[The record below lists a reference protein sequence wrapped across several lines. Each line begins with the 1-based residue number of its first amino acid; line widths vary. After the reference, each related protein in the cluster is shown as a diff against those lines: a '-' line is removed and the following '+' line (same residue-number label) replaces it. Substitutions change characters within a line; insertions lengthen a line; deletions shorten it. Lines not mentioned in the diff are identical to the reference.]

1 MERNTKKHLS
11 TGLGL
16 LLAFALWTVLI
27 LFVDVQKAGP
37 SETEVG
43 FATFNIWFHRLTG
56 EHMTLYTITDWLG
69 LVPIAVCLGFGALG
83 LVQLFRRKGLQNV
96 DPDILLL
103 GGYYVLVI
111 LGYLFFEAVPINY
124 RPVLIEGRLEA
135 SYPSST
141 TLLVLSVMPTL
152 KLQIDRRCDRAGV
165 KTVTGVFAAL
175 FSAFMVIGR
184 LFSGV
189 HWVTDIVGAVFLGL
203 GLFFIYR
210 YGVELSDRRRENDHG
225 IQ

>member
-1 MERNTKKHLS
+1 MKRNTKKHIW

-27 LFVDVQKAGP
+27 LLIDVQKAGLN
-37 SETEVG
+37 ETEVG
-43 FATFNIWFHRLTG
+43 FAALNLWFHSLTG
-56 EHMTLYTITDWLG
+56 VHMNLYTITDWLG

-83 LVQLFRRKGLQNV
+83 LTQLLRRRSLRHV

-103 GGYYVLVI
+103 GIYYILVI

-124 RPVLIEGRLEA
+124 RPILIEGRLEA

-152 KLQIDRRCDRAGV
+152 KLQVDRRSKSAVIKGV
-165 KTVTGVFAAL
+165 VRVFVEF
-175 FSAFMVIGR
+175 FSAFMVMGR
-184 LFSGV
+184 LISGV
-189 HWVTDIVGAVFLGL
+189 HWITDIVGAVFLGL

-210 YGVELSDRRRENDHG
+210 YGVEVLDRRREKNHG